1 MRNVVVL
8 APALL
13 AACAAA
19 PAQPPVHGEVQGHVC
34 DAADTARFI
43 GQPATAET
51 GTAILRATH
60 SAIIRWVRPGM
71 MITMEFSASR
81 VTVRMDSEQKVIAIN
96 CG

>member
-8 APALL
+8 ASALL

-19 PAQPPVHGEVQGHVC
+19 PAGPPVHGQVPGYVC
-34 DAADTARFI
+34 NAEGADRFI

-60 SAIIRWVRPGM
+60 SAVIRWVRPGM

-81 VTVRMDSEQKVIAIN
+81 VTVRMDSEQKIIAIN